1 MSVDRWRQC
10 GCWAVSA
17 QWRLRTTSCP
27 QDHHYTTLHY
37 TALHHTTISQDAKSD
52 LTLIWT
58 NVFHFVLFNYGPP
71 LLLFL
76 SALLCPALPSA
87 VLCCAVTCC
96 AVTCCAVLCCAVL
109 CCAVLCCAVLCCAVL
124 QCTFFS
130 HTVLFLSACHIL
142 SLRPILSCPI
152 LLFNLITCTPHLSPF
167 FFHSPL
173 HSSPL
178 HFTPRSSSQLCL
190 AK

>member
-1 MSVDRWRQC
+1 MTTVWMLSSVRSMEASDDIMST
-10 GCWAVSA
+10 GSS
-17 QWRLRTTSCP
+17 L
-27 QDHHYTTLHY
+27 HYTTLHCTTPHY
-37 TALHHTTISQDAKSD
+37 NLSRCQEWLDLDMNQCIPLCFIQLRTSSSSIPLRPALS
-52 LTLIWT
+52 
-58 NVFHFVLFNYGPP
+58 
-71 LLLFL
+71 
-76 SALLCPALPSA
+76 CPAL
-87 VLCCAVTCC
+87 
-96 AVTCCAVLCCAVL
+96 CCAVLCCDMLCCDMLCCTVL

-130 HTVLFLSACHIL
+130 HTVLFLSTCPIL